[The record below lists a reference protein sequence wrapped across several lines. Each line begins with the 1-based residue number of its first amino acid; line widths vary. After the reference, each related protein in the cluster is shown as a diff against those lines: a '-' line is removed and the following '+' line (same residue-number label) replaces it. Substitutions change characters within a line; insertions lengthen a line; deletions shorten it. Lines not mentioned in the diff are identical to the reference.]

1 MAQIEDCPSFETFDE
16 DVKAAR
22 EALNMPRRVLAE
34 RVDIDPRYLANI
46 ELEQTIKPSFFIKLI
61 NAKPMPAGE
70 RLPP

>member
-1 MAQIEDCPSFETFDE
+1 
-16 DVKAAR
+16 
-22 EALNMPRRVLAE
+22 MPRRVLAE

-61 NAKPMPAGE
+61 NAKPIPAGE